1 VGSTSLFVVIY
12 ANIGVTLVKNT
23 MIYAASIEIYA
34 NKISQEYEIF
44 FGILY
49 IELSIVLVKKQGHKP
64 HKQFLK
70 DWVQETVRLFA
81 KKFK

>member
-1 VGSTSLFVVIY
+1 MGSTSLVVIY

-23 MIYAASIEIYA
+23 MIYYAASIDIYA
-34 NKISQEYEIF
+34 NKFSQEYEIF

-64 HKQFLK
+64 HKESLK
-70 DWVQETVRLFA
+70 DWVQETVNLFS
-81 KKFK
+81 K

>member
-1 VGSTSLFVVIY
+1 MGSTSLFVVIY

-23 MIYAASIEIYA
+23 MIYYAASIDIYA

-49 IELSIVLVKKQGHKP
+49 IELSIVLVKKKQGHKP
-64 HKQFLK
+64 HKESLK
-70 DWVQETVRLFA
+70 DWVQETVNLFA
-81 KKFK
+81 K